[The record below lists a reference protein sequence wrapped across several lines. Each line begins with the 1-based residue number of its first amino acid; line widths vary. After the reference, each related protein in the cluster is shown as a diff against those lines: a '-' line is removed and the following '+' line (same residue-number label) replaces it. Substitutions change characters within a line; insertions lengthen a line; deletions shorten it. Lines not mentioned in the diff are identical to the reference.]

1 MQSVVRTITTVLP
14 GNRIELS
21 TPDLPEGQSVEVV
34 LRFESSD
41 EKARGGILEFLD
53 SLPPGPRSA
62 RTWDELEA
70 SLQTEREAWG
80 K

>member
-1 MQSVVRTITTVLP
+1 MQSVVRTTTRVLP
-14 GNRIELS
+14 GSRIEVS
-21 TPDLPEGQSVEVV
+21 APGLPEGQCVEVV
-34 LRFESSD
+34 LRFETSNKQAKGS
-41 EKARGGILEFLD
+41 ILSFLD

-62 RTWDELEA
+62 KTWDELEA